1 MVQAYINIKSTP
13 YFSKWPLFPFPL
25 FSASANQLIIKSANY
40 PRIFTTKI
48 DLVPDVIQLLSDH
61 IANQIAA
68 GEVIQR
74 PASAVKELLEN
85 AIDAGATEIQLV
97 IKDAGKELIQVI
109 DNGKGMSPTDARMA
123 FERHATSK
131 IRSIEDLFTIK
142 TMGFR
147 GEALASIAAVTQVE
161 LKTRQS
167 TTEAGTRIVIEGTEV
182 KFQEPCAV
190 NLGTSISVK
199 NLFFNVPARR
209 HFLKSA
215 TTELRHILDEFTRVA
230 LAYPEIAFRFW
241 NNGTEQY
248 HLTSGSMKSRIV
260 ALLGNA
266 YEKNLVPVEEKTD
279 LLNIHGFIG
288 KPDAAT
294 RTRGMQFF
302 FINGRFIRNAYLN
315 HAVVQGYE
323 GLIEKEAFPFYV
335 LFLEVDPAR
344 VDVNVHPTKQEV
356 KFEDDRMMYAYL
368 NSAVKHAL
376 ARYNIAPSLDF
387 TLNPEIQQLPSV
399 QLPYTDRQK
408 ADIQKGYLYNAFS
421 DKDQAHLIERKDSL
435 KRWKELY
442 EIAKSPAAHQ
452 QPQNGSSQKTVG
464 DMYLSSGIETNEN
477 ATQGSLLNATG
488 NEPKSNNMM
497 LIHGTM
503 LATTVKSGLMLI
515 HIRRAQERIWY
526 ERLLEEWNS
535 QNTPSQQVLFPI
547 AYEVSPQDAILLT
560 EVLADLA
567 RIGFDIAPFGQS
579 TFVVQGI
586 PSGLPPGEEK
596 NVLDEV
602 NKRTELLLV
611 HMARR
616 LSRNKHAIMQPEAQ
630 QGLIDE
636 LFACSQP
643 EYTPDGKK
651 VFVMIKKDDLEGM
664 LG

>member
-1 MVQAYINIKSTP
+1 M
-13 YFSKWPLFPFPL
+13 
-25 FSASANQLIIKSANY
+25 
-40 PRIFTTKI
+40 
-48 DLVPDVIQLLSDH
+48 PDVIQLLSDH

-85 AIDAGATEIQLV
+85 AIDAGATEIQLI
-97 IKDAGKELIQVI
+97 IKDAGKELIQVT
-109 DNGKGMSPTDARMA
+109 DNGKGMSPTDARMS

-131 IRSIEDLFTIK
+131 IKSIEDLFTIR

-161 LKTRQS
+161 LKTRQAKS
-167 TTEAGTRIVIEGTEV
+167 EAGTRIVIEGTDV
-182 KFQEPCAV
+182 KLQEPCAV
-190 NLGTSISVK
+190 NPGTTISVK
-199 NLFFNVPARR
+199 NLFYNVPARR

-230 LAYPEIAFRFW
+230 LAYPAISFRLW
-241 NNGTEQY
+241 NNNTEQY
-248 HLTSGSMKSRIV
+248 HLAGGSMKARIV

-279 LLNIHGFIG
+279 LLNIYGFIG
-288 KPDAAT
+288 KPEAAT

-315 HAVVQGYE
+315 HAVVQAYE
-323 GLIEKEAFPFYV
+323 GLIEKDSFPFYV

-356 KFEDDRMMYAYL
+356 KFEDDRMMYSYL
-368 NSAVKHAL
+368 NSAVKHSL

-387 TLNPEIQQLPSV
+387 TLSPEIQQLPSV
-399 QLPYTDRQK
+399 QLPYTNTQK
-408 ADIQKGYLYNAFS
+408 AETERGYLYNTFS
-421 DKDQAHLIERKDSL
+421 DKDQAHFIERKDSL
-435 KRWKELY
+435 KHWKELY
-442 EIAKSPAAHQ
+442 EIAKTPV
-452 QPQNGSSQKTVG
+452 TVG
-464 DMYLSSGIETNEN
+464 RDQFAGNSFQSAVGRETSDNSTQGTLMSDGEAGKSN
-477 ATQGSLLNATG
+477 GMMLIQGSL
-488 NEPKSNNMM
+488 
-497 LIHGTM
+497 

-526 ERLLEEWNS
+526 ERLLGEWNS

-547 AYEVSPQDAILLT
+547 SYETSPQDALLLT

-567 RIGFDIAPFGQS
+567 RIGFDIAPFGQN

-586 PSGLPPGEEK
+586 PSGLPSGEEK

-602 NKRTELLLV
+602 LDHLKHESPDAVNKRTELLLA

-616 LSRNKHAIMQPEAQ
+616 LSRNKHAIMQPEGQ

-651 VFVMIKKDDLEGM
+651 VFVMIKKEDLEGM
-664 LG
+664 LGN